1 MIFNAYVS
9 CLQAEKMPRGE
20 KRELQTAIIN
30 KAIDRLPSGK
40 LKITEEMMGIQWLE
54 LLAWSPLAVLKH
66 GWKIHICCLLVFMHP
81 KHWVMM

>member
-9 CLQAEKMPRGE
+9 CLQAEKMGMGQ

-40 LKITEEMMGIQWLE
+40 LKITEDARVFIHSCPTWRKDVSAGRCAMSRAGRALHILRVQ
-54 LLAWSPLAVLKH
+54 H
-66 GWKIHICCLLVFMHP
+66 G
-81 KHWVMM
+81 